1 MNANTM
7 TLRVYK
13 NEYEPKQIAFI
24 ATQFDVV
31 FESESMLTISGTPDD
46 LERVMSAMFCNEE
59 QFKTIFPKFITEAE
73 RQAYTTA
80 RYNDAK
86 RLIQTTLLEI
96 INHGIVGSEFQKLY
110 SIYQNM

>member
-73 RQAYTTA
+73 RQGIEPDNCPISADLSAVLGSLEYFIQEHDCTA
-80 RYNDAK
+80 
-86 RLIQTTLLEI
+86 
-96 INHGIVGSEFQKLY
+96 
-110 SIYQNM
+110 